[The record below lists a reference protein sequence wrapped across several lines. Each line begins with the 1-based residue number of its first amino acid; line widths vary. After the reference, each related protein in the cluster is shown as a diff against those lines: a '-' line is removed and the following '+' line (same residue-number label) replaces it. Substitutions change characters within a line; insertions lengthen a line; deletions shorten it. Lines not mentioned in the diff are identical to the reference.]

1 MFLLAILLSIFFTQ
15 PVCAQDI
22 GLIHK
27 QVEKLAPIY
36 GLSGSAK
43 KPNELRID
51 FAPGATPIQKQ
62 AARDYLAG
70 LTKEAPEIQPPD
82 VPGFLRECLA
92 SKFFSAEE
100 LVQILICSQEQD
112 EQSRNA
118 LIESLLLNVP
128 IERQLKLLELAQK
141 HYIPLPAVK

>member
-1 MFLLAILLSIFFTQ
+1 MKRLMAVALLSIQ
-15 PVCAQDI
+15 PAMAQDI

-27 QVEKLAPIY
+27 QVEKFAPIY

-51 FAPGATPIQKQ
+51 FAPAASPAQRQ
-62 AARDYLAG
+62 AARNYLAT

-82 VPGFLRECLA
+82 LPGFLRECLS
-92 SKFFSAEE
+92 SKFFTSEE

-112 EQSRNA
+112 EQARNV
-118 LIESLLLNVP
+118 LIESLLISVP
-128 IERQLKLLELAQK
+128 MERQLKLLEIAQK

>member
-1 MFLLAILLSIFFTQ
+1 MRSLILALALISVQ

-43 KPNELRID
+43 KPSELRID
-51 FAPGATPIQKQ
+51 FAPGATPVQRQ
-62 AARDYLAG
+62 AARDYLAR
-70 LTKEAPEIQPPD
+70 LSKEAPEIQPPD

-92 SKFFSAEE
+92 SKFFNAEE

-112 EQSRNA
+112 EQARNA

-128 IERQLKLLELAQK
+128 IERQLRLLELAQK
-141 HYIPLPAVK
+141 HYIPLPAVR